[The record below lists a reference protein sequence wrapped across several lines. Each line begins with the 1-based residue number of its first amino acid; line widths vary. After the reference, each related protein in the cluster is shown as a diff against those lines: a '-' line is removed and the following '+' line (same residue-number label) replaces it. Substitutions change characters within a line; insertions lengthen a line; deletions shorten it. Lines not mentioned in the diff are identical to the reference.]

1 MDPASIAIGAAVGLL
16 RSARSA
22 NAAANDGVIAR
33 MLGPWADSFGKDLAT
48 RREERR
54 ARNIGRILT
63 AADGIGGDGSPNS
76 RVLGEVLEQGSWC
89 ESEIASRYLAGVLAG
104 SRSSTG
110 EDDSGLPWA
119 RLLGG
124 LSGSELALH
133 YVVYAT
139 IRDADPERHHNL
151 SNGQVA
157 SSTIIHLP
165 AQYWTHVT
173 GYGGDTSS
181 TVIGLQRV
189 GLLGEALL
197 CRPDGEMYLTA
208 SIAGIELF
216 ARGHG
221 IARPDYEM
229 FQIEARAPHLG
240 ELLDEVMV
248 GYDGPPATASWTTSW
263 STVTSRFAQSQA

>member
-1 MDPASIAIGAAVGLL
+1 
-16 RSARSA
+16 
-22 NAAANDGVIAR
+22 
-33 MLGPWADSFGKDLAT
+33 MLGPWADSVGKDLAA

-63 AADGIGGDGSPNS
+63 IADAIGGDGPANS

-89 ESEIASRYLAGVLAG
+89 ESEIASQYLAGVLAG
-104 SRSSTG
+104 SRSSTA

-139 IRDADPERHHNL
+139 IRDADPENLHNL
-151 SNGQVA
+151 AMGQVT
-157 SSTIIHLP
+157 SSTVVHLP
-165 AQYWTHVT
+165 APYWTHVT

-181 TVIGLQRV
+181 TVIGLQRE
-189 GLLGEALL
+189 GLLGEAII
-197 CRPDGEMYLTA
+197 CRPDGETYVTA
-208 SIAGIELF
+208 AIAGIELF

-229 FQIEARAPHLG
+229 FQTEARAPHLG
-240 ELLDEVMV
+240 ELLDEVMA
-248 GYDGPPATASWTTSW
+248 GYDGPLATASWTTNW
-263 STVTSRFAQSQA
+263 STLVSQFAI